1 MPAPAAD
8 NLRVVDLSHPISPG
22 MPVWPGSPA
31 PELGPLATIRDDGFA
46 EQSIRISSHTGT
58 HLDAPA
64 HMIEGG
70 ATLDSFPA
78 GHFFGRAAL
87 VDARCVSTGRIGLSL
102 LEPNRDAISSADF
115 LLLHT
120 GWANFWGGSA
130 YDSGYPV
137 LDDAAAAWIAGIG
150 LRCVGID
157 APSVD
162 PADSDAFPVHRRL
175 LGSGLLLAENLTNLH
190 LLPPGSCALAIFPLP
205 VRGAEACPARA
216 VAFL

>member
-1 MPAPAAD
+1 MKCI
-8 NLRVVDLSHPISPG
+8 DLSHPIFPD
-22 MPVWPGSPA
+22 MPVWPGTPSPECLPIA
-31 PELGPLATIRDDGFA
+31 SIPEDGFA
-46 EQSIRISSHTGT
+46 EHLIRLSSHTGT

-87 VDARCVSTGRIGLSL
+87 VDARCVSSGSIGLSL
-102 LEPNRDAISSADF
+102 LEPNRDAIASADF

-157 APSVD
+157 APSFD
-162 PADSDAFPVHRRL
+162 PADSAVFPVHRIL

-190 LLPPGSCALAIFPLP
+190 LLPPGGCALAIFPLP

-216 VAFL
+216 VAFP